1 MSVTAPA
8 RRVLVVD
15 DHRAIG
21 EALARTIDVE
31 PDFHCIAVETSLAG
45 AIDAVRRHRPDVIVI
60 DASLGEEVVVAWTE
74 AIEAEAPSAAV
85 LVLTDDTTPGVL
97 TAAARAG
104 AQAVLRRGGPAR
116 NILAALRT
124 PVGSGILV
132 DAAALAT
139 MAVPPPP
146 TSTVTSLT
154 ERERDVLRLLGEGR
168 DTRVIA
174 AELGITFHT
183 ARGYV
188 KSILH
193 KLDAHTQLEAV
204 VTAQRIGLLPRP

>member
-1 MSVTAPA
+1 M
-8 RRVLVVD
+8 LIID

-21 EALARTIDVE
+21 EALARTIDAE
-31 PDFHCIAVETSLAG
+31 ADFSCIAVETSLDG
-45 AIDAVRRHRPDVIVI
+45 ALDTVRAQRPDVIVI

-85 LVLTDDTTPGVL
+85 MVLTDDTTPTVIA
-97 TAAARAG
+97 AAARAG

-116 NILAALRT
+116 NVLAALRT
-124 PVGSGILV
+124 PVGTGVLV

-139 MAVPPPP
+139 IAVPSPPPP
-146 TSTVTSLT
+146 TPTITTLT

-204 VTAQRIGLLPRP
+204 VTAQRVGLLPRP